1 MYGGTRWCV
10 WHKTQI
16 GWFII
21 SPQKS
26 HSDNANFTWIL
37 KQKDLLRR
45 RTFSSTKHSCNES
58 AFISWQTTSP
68 HNFAIS
74 LIISHGSQKI
84 SQSPQIHPFLTPSY
98 HGRSQL
104 LDQGPGLGHRHHR
117 WLVQKVTGHPP
128 RWLQCKQLI
137 EPPPLLWSFPGRF
150 FYTQK
155 KTGCGW
161 NINLCHG
168 FLWGSFTKK
177 IENTAKRIAVGEDRI
192 SLLIGAQLLFLVSG
206 TNLFCGTSMV
216 SSLSPESLQHG
227 QKRITVM
234 HEPRQCW
241 TVETPPFSKTLKN
254 LEQNFKESGQI
265 IIFHPT

>member
-37 KQKDLLRR
+37 KQKDLLSR

-58 AFISWQTTSP
+58 ALISWQTTTPP
-68 HNFAIS
+68 HFAMT
-74 LIISHGSQKI
+74 LIISYGSKKI
-84 SQSPQIHPFLTPSY
+84 SQSPQIHPSFKTPSC

-104 LDQGPGLGHRHHR
+104 LDQGPGLGFSSPP
-117 WLVQKVTGHPP
+117 VTGAKTSPVTPP
-128 RWLQCKQLI
+128 LVAVKQLI

-150 FYTQK
+150 FTPK

-161 NINLCHG
+161 NNLCHG
-168 FLWGSFTKK
+168 VHCMVLSPKNRKNCKENRCRWGQDFTSHWRAASLFGVRHEPFLWNFYGVQLEPWVFATWAEAHHSNAWTS
-177 IENTAKRIAVGEDRI
+177 AVLD
-192 SLLIGAQLLFLVSG
+192 SG
-206 TNLFCGTSMV
+206 N
-216 SSLSPESLQHG
+216 
-227 QKRITVM
+227 
-234 HEPRQCW
+234 
-241 TVETPPFSKTLKN
+241 PPFLKDTEN
-254 LEQNFKESGQI
+254 I
-265 IIFHPT
+265 